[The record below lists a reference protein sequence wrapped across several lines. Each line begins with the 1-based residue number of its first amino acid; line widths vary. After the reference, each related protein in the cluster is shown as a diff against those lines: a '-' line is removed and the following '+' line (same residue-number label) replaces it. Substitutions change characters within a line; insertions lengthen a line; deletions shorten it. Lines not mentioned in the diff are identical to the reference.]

1 MAIFSLSGKIPDGKE
16 RLKSTDRLLAIQ
28 SFANFIIFIGMLL
41 GPIMCSVTTKIRYYV
56 YDFSTC
62 AWFIENRLIAW
73 VFQEMIK
80 RFLS

>member
-1 MAIFSLSGKIPDGKE
+1 MVIFSLSGKIPDGKE

-41 GPIMCSVTTKIRYYV
+41 GPIRCSVTTKDIMSMIALYV
-56 YDFSTC
+56 HGLLK
-62 AWFIENRLIAW
+62 IESLHG
-73 VFQEMIK
+73 FFKKLLK

>member
-1 MAIFSLSGKIPDGKE
+1 
-16 RLKSTDRLLAIQ
+16 
-28 SFANFIIFIGMLL
+28 MLL